1 MPIRSLT
8 YMCLKGEMHC
18 GLAVTEDLFRVKR
31 PGGIVYQLQRAEGE
45 PVPVPGLSP
54 RIDCNIVRLF
64 LQLVF
69 CQCQLRS
76 VSHMP
81 LLRLREC
88 QASGP
93 GRVDRCF
100 HEANEPVLT
109 PMFFHRTV
117 SIHLCI
123 LAHLAQDNIL

>member
-54 RIDCNIVRLF
+54 ELIATLYDYVCKLYFV
-64 LQLVF
+64 
-69 CQCQLRS
+69 S
-76 VSHMP
+76 VSSD
-81 LLRLREC
+81 
-88 QASGP
+88 Q
-93 GRVDRCF
+93 
-100 HEANEPVLT
+100 
-109 PMFFHRTV
+109 
-117 SIHLCI
+117 
-123 LAHLAQDNIL
+123 